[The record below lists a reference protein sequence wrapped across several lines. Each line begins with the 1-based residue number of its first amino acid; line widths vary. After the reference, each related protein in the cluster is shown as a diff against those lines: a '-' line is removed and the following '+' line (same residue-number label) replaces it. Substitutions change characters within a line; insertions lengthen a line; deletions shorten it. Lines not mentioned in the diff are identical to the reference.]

1 MDNKQSPEKW
11 HVLYTAP
18 RAEKQV
24 DKRLQQQGIQ
34 TFLPLHLSPR
44 RWSDRVKWVEM
55 PLFPSYIFVQT
66 TEYILRSLPTVPGV
80 VRIVFYNNRPAL
92 IKNSE
97 IKAIRT
103 FLEQAREKEL
113 QYTVD
118 DEVLIACGPLKNIS
132 GKITKIGKRFL
143 VLHMEELGIT
153 VSVKIDQI
161 IKK

>member
-1 MDNKQSPEKW
+1 MHNKQLPERW

-24 DKRLQQQGIQ
+24 NKRLQQQGIQ
-34 TFLPLHLSPR
+34 TFLPLHRAPR

-55 PLFPSYIFVQT
+55 PLFASYIFVRT
-66 TEYILRSLPTVPGV
+66 NEYTLHQSLNVQGV
-80 VRIVFYNNRPAL
+80 ARIVFYDGKPAL
-92 IKNSE
+92 IKESE
-97 IKAIRT
+97 IKAIQT
-103 FLEQAREKEL
+103 FLEKAREKEL

-132 GKITKIGKRFL
+132 GRVKRVGKRFL
-143 VLHMEELGIT
+143 VLHMEVLGMT
-153 VSVKIDQI
+153 VSVGIDQI